1 MARRILS
8 VAASALI
15 GFGLGLGLLFQFYPR
30 FAWFAANAPG
40 GLLFYPFEQ
49 PGASVW
55 LIPVANAVAYAAIAL
70 LFMGASISA
79 HRFRKRASI

>member
-30 FAWFAANAPG
+30 FA
-40 GLLFYPFEQ
+40 GLPRTRPVVCCSIRSSNRARLF
-49 PGASVW
+49 G
-55 LIPVANAVAYAAIAL
+55 
-70 LFMGASISA
+70 
-79 HRFRKRASI
+79 